1 MTYSPETTTTVDPH
15 DIQINLAH
23 ETDQQGLEARI
34 YWNDSNNQDGK
45 RPNEVEVQLYANG
58 EVVVGKTLTMTGSG
72 NVWTANFT
80 GLDIYQ
86 NGEKINYTIRVN
98 DNTTDTYTAM
108 TAGMN
113 LYLSY
118 QPEVADME
126 VSFPIQRP
134 G

>member
-118 QPEVADME
+118 QPDYTY
-126 VSFPIQRP
+126 IY
-134 G
+134 